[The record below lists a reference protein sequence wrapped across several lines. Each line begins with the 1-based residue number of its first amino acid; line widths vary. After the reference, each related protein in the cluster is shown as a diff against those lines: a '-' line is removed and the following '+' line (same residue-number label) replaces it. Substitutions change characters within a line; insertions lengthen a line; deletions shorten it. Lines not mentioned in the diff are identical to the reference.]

1 MAVKDNKKETDV
13 GKANEKNLSDL
24 ESGSSSS
31 EEHHESK
38 QPEVDRSGN
47 IVCRI
52 FRKHCL
58 AIKNLHHNF
67 TRSNEKKDAP
77 KMTRN
82 EKLVEACLAP
92 IFLPFYILLFALV
105 FGIALPVTI
114 IVIVFGCLTCC
125 CCCNSDLSSTLI
137 IWCLAIT
144 LVSLLILVVCIFA
157 LVFWPIFVVYYAI
170 TACVYGGDA
179 IV

>member
-13 GKANEKNLSDL
+13 GNEKGTDL

-38 QPEVDRSGN
+38 QPEVARSGN

-52 FRKHCL
+52 FRQHYL

-67 TRSNEKKDAP
+67 RHSNEKKDSP

-114 IVIVFGCLTCC
+114 IVIVFGCLTGCG
-125 CCCNSDLSSTLI
+125 CCNSDLASTLI
-137 IWCLAIT
+137 IWCFATT
-144 LVSLLILVVCIFA
+144 LVSFLILVVCIFA
-157 LVFWPIFVVYYAI
+157 LIFWPIFVVYYTI
-170 TACVYGGDA
+170 TACMYGGDA
-179 IV
+179 VV

>member
-1 MAVKDNKKETDV
+1 MAFKCLAKATVSWMSLHVGKNCQTINHILITQSICRPNNYILKLFNITGSIDYLWKSKIVMAVKDNKKETD
-13 GKANEKNLSDL
+13 L
-24 ESGSSSS
+24 ESSTSSG
-31 EEHHESK
+31 EEHQESK

-82 EKLVEACLAP
+82 EKLWRPVWLPYFCPFTFFCLP
-92 IFLPFYILLFALV
+92 LCLELLFR
-105 FGIALPVTI
+105 LP
-114 IVIVFGCLTCC
+114 
-125 CCCNSDLSSTLI
+125 SLSL
-137 IWCLAIT
+137 
-144 LVSLLILVVCIFA
+144 SLGA
-157 LVFWPIFVVYYAI
+157 
-170 TACVYGGDA
+170 
-179 IV
+179 